1 MDAFHNL
8 MMGFTVIFTPQNLWF
23 CFLGSVVGTLVGV
36 LPGIGPLAAL
46 ALLLPVTFQLAPV
59 AGLGMLTA
67 IFYGAMYGGSTTSI
81 LVNIPGE
88 AASVVTAI
96 DGHEMAKQGRAGA
109 ALGMAAMAS
118 FVAGTLALIAVT
130 FFSPVLTAFALRF
143 GPPEN
148 FGLMLFGLVCTL
160 YMISG
165 SKIKGVLMLAV
176 GFLAATVGLDVVN
189 GRDRFTLGNINLA
202 GGIEIL
208 SVVIGLYGVAEI
220 LVNCETITKNHML
233 AERIRGLWPTLAD
246 WRASWKPMIRG
257 SFVGFFFGLVP
268 GGGPVT
274 ASFMSYALER
284 RVAKDPSR
292 FGKGAIEGV
301 AGPEAA
307 NNAAVSGS
315 MIPLMS
321 LGIPGNAVTALLLGA
336 LVIQGIQ
343 PGPMFITQRPDLFW
357 GVMASMYVGNVF
369 LLLLNLPLAGL
380 WAQCLR
386 IPYRVLFPM
395 ILLLSIVGTYSANK
409 NVFDLWVMLG
419 FGVAGY
425 VLRKLQ
431 YDFSPFLIAFVL
443 APILEQSLRQ
453 SLVMSPDG
461 VLIFMQRP
469 LAAGLVVASVILAV
483 LVFRQRKPIQPQG
496 DMS

>member
-1 MDAFHNL
+1 MEAINGL
-8 MMGFTVIFTPQNLWF
+8 MMGFSVIMTPANLYF
-23 CFLGSVVGTLVGV
+23 CFLGSLIGTLVGV

-46 ALLLPVTFQLAPV
+46 ALLLPVTFQLSPV
-59 AGLGMLTA
+59 AGLGMLAA

-88 AASVVTAI
+88 AASVVTAL

-109 ALGMAAMAS
+109 ALGMAAISS
-118 FVAGTLALIAVT
+118 FIAGTLSLVALT
-130 FFSPVLTAFALRF
+130 FFSPVLTAFAIRF

-148 FGLMLFGLVCTL
+148 FGLMVLGLVCTL
-160 YMISG
+160 YMITG
-165 SKIKGVLMLAV
+165 SKIKGVLMLAL
-176 GFLAATVGLDVVN
+176 GFLAATIGMDIIN
-189 GRDRFTLGNINLA
+189 GRDRFTMGNINLS

-208 SVVIGLYGVAEI
+208 SVVIGLYGVSEI

-233 AERIRGLWPTLAD
+233 ADKIRGLWPTFAD
-246 WRASWKPMIRG
+246 WRASWKPMMRG
-257 SFVGFFFGLVP
+257 SFLGFFFGLVP

-284 RVAKDPSR
+284 RIAKDPSR

-307 NNAAVSGS
+307 NNAAVSGG
-315 MIPLMS
+315 MIPLLS

-336 LVIQGIQ
+336 LVIQGVQ

-357 GVMASMYVGNVF
+357 GVVASMYVGNVF
-369 LLLLNLPLAGL
+369 LLLLNLPLVGL
-380 WAQCLR
+380 WVQCLR
-386 IPYRVLFPM
+386 VPYRMLFPL

-409 NVFDLWVMLG
+409 NVFDLWVMIG
-419 FGVAGY
+419 FGVVGY

-443 APILEQSLRQ
+443 APMLEQSLRQ

-461 VLIFMQRP
+461 MLIFMQRP
-469 LAAGLVVASVILAV
+469 IASFLIFASVLLGI
-483 LVFRQRKPIQPQG
+483 LVFRQRKSVQPGG
-496 DMS
+496 DL